1 VTRVA
6 REVGTDGKL
15 GGQADVRGVAGTW
28 KDLTDNVN
36 FMASNLTTQ
45 VRGIAKVVT
54 AVANGDLKRKLVLET
69 KGEIAELADTINEM
83 IDTLA
88 VFADQVTT
96 VAREVGIE
104 GKLGGQARV
113 PGTAGIWRDLTN
125 NVNQLAANLTTQVR
139 AIADVATAVT
149 KGDLT
154 RTIAVEAQGEVA
166 SLKDN
171 INQMIGNLAQTTR
184 KNTDQ
189 DWLKT
194 NIAKFTGMVQ
204 GQRDLLAVAQL
215 LLSELTP
222 LVNAQHGTFYMSE
235 TADEMPL
242 LKLTAAYAYTERN
255 GIPKQFNFGEGLIGE
270 CARRKERILLNNV
283 PGDYVRI
290 SSSLGDGTPVNLIV
304 LPVLFEGEVKAVVEL
319 ASMYQFSDISLAFL
333 DQLTKSIGIVL
344 NTIAATMRT
353 DELLKQSQALAEQL
367 QQTNEELKEKAQL
380 LAEQKTEVEQKNKEV
395 EQAKQ
400 ALEDKAEQLA
410 LTSKYKSEFLANM
423 SHELRTPLNNLLI
436 LARMLGEN
444 AERTLTSKQVKYAET
459 IHSSGTDLLALIN
472 DILDL
477 AKIESGKMDVELGS
491 VSFAALEEYVSRT
504 FRHVADGKS
513 LEFNIEVDPAIGPT
527 MHTDAKRLQQVL
539 KNLISNALK
548 FTSQG
553 VVKLKVEKA
562 TSGWSAR
569 HPGLNRAKTVVAFSV
584 SDTGIGIPADK
595 QQIIFEAFQQADG
608 TTSRRYGGTG
618 LGLSISRELTRLL
631 GGEIRLQSQPGH
643 GSTFTLYLPQ
653 TYSAPA
659 FAPRDEAHDEES
671 MQTAAMVAT
680 AEATANLDVILPTPR
695 TTAPAVIETVTMD
708 DDRNSIQP
716 GDAVILIVEDDVT
729 FARILVDHAHE
740 RHLKALVALRG
751 STALSLAREFK
762 PGAVT
767 LDIALPDMV
776 GWTIL
781 DRLKHDPDTRHIPVH
796 IISGDEN
803 RRMGLALG
811 AMTFLEK
818 TITKGSMAETFTV
831 IEHSLETR
839 TPKMLFVSS
848 DEDSIREV
856 LGLLSGPDV
865 EIRTVRT
872 GSEALAL
879 TAETYFDCVIVDLQV
894 PDESAMRI
902 VDEIHRQTQPMSM
915 PCVVYGSRALTDE
928 EHIELRWAARSGR
941 VRFAPSL
948 ERLLDESTLMSHRNE
963 SGLSQPQKEI
973 LTKLRQTDA
982 TLAGKKVLVV
992 DDDLRNIFALTSV
1005 LEHHDLEV
1013 VHAENGRMGIEQLQ
1027 RTPDVDVVLMDI
1039 MMPEMDGYQT
1049 MRAIRKLPRFKTLP
1063 IIALT
1068 AKAMKGDRDKC
1079 IEAGASDYVTKP
1091 VDLEQLF
1098 SVMRVWVSNPVN
1110 SEHRNL
1116 SKPELPNTE
1125 ARREVAGE

>member
-1 VTRVA
+1 
-6 REVGTDGKL
+6 
-15 GGQADVRGVAGTW
+15 
-28 KDLTDNVN
+28 
-36 FMASNLTTQ
+36 
-45 VRGIAKVVT
+45 
-54 AVANGDLKRKLVLET
+54 
-69 KGEIAELADTINEM
+69 
-83 IDTLA
+83 
-88 VFADQVTT
+88 
-96 VAREVGIE
+96 
-104 GKLGGQARV
+104 
-113 PGTAGIWRDLTN
+113 
-125 NVNQLAANLTTQVR
+125 
-139 AIADVATAVT
+139 
-149 KGDLT
+149 
-154 RTIAVEAQGEVA
+154 
-166 SLKDN
+166 
-171 INQMIGNLAQTTR
+171 
-184 KNTDQ
+184 
-189 DWLKT
+189 
-194 NIAKFTGMVQ
+194 
-204 GQRDLLAVAQL
+204 
-215 LLSELTP
+215 
-222 LVNAQHGTFYMSE
+222 
-235 TADEMPL
+235 
-242 LKLTAAYAYTERN
+242 
-255 GIPKQFNFGEGLIGE
+255 
-270 CARRKERILLNNV
+270 
-283 PGDYVRI
+283 
-290 SSSLGDGTPVNLIV
+290 
-304 LPVLFEGEVKAVVEL
+304 
-319 ASMYQFSDISLAFL
+319 
-333 DQLTKSIGIVL
+333 
-344 NTIAATMRT
+344 
-353 DELLKQSQALAEQL
+353 L

-444 AERTLTSKQVKYAET
+444 AERTLTQKQVKYAET

-491 VSFAALEEYVSRT
+491 VSFAVLEEYVSRT

-513 LEFNIEVDPAIGPT
+513 LDFNIEIDPAIGPT

-562 TSGWSAR
+562 TSGWSGR
-569 HPGLNRAKTVVAFSV
+569 HPVLNRAKTVVAFSV
-584 SDTGIGIPADK
+584 SDTGIGIPVDK

-653 TYSAPA
+653 TYSSPA
-659 FAPRDEAHDEES
+659 FAPNIDIREDEMSSVAAIAAH
-671 MQTAAMVAT
+671 AP
-680 AEATANLDVILPTPR
+680 TANLDVLLPTPR
-695 TTAPAVIETVTMD
+695 TSVPAVIETVTID
-708 DDRNSIQP
+708 DDRNVIHS
-716 GDAVILIVEDDVT
+716 GDLVILIVEDDIT
-729 FARILVDHAHE
+729 FARILMDLAHE

-751 STALSLAREFK
+751 STALALAREFR

-767 LDIALPDMV
+767 LDIALPDMI

-796 IISGDEN
+796 VISGDDH
-803 RRMGLALG
+803 RRLGLALG

-818 TITKGSMAETFTV
+818 SLTRDSLAEAFTG
-831 IEHSLETR
+831 IEKSLEHRTR
-839 TPKMLFVSS
+839 KILFISA
-848 DEDSIREV
+848 EMRNTKEV
-856 LGLLSGPDV
+856 LDLLGGGDV
-865 EIRTVRT
+865 EIRTASS
-872 GSEALAL
+872 GSEAVAI
-879 TAETYFDCVIVDLQV
+879 TAEDYFDCVVVDLQV
-894 PDESAMRI
+894 PEESAMKI
-902 VDEIHRQTQPMSM
+902 IEDIHRQMAPHMV
-915 PCVVYGSRALTDE
+915 PCVVYGSRALTE
-928 EHIELRWAARSGR
+928 EEYIELRWAARSGV
-941 VRFAPSL
+941 VRFAPTP
-948 ERLLDESTLMSHRNE
+948 ERLLDETTLMSHRNE
-963 SGLSQPQKEI
+963 NELSEKQKEI
-973 LTKLRQTDA
+973 LAKLRLTDS

-1005 LEHHDLEV
+1005 LEHHDLQV
-1013 VHAENGRMGIEQLQ
+1013 VHAENGRTGIEQLE

-1049 MRAIRKLPRFKTLP
+1049 MRAIRKIPRFRTLP

-1098 SVMRVWVSNPVN
+1098 SVMRVWVSNPGGSN
-1110 SEHRNL
+1110 AGAPQPRQ
-1116 SKPELPNTE
+1116 NT
-1125 ARREVAGE
+1125 AGE